1 MVGDRIASRRDSV
14 ASCKD
19 MSRQLAE
26 VASSRHWLVGDMS
39 RRRHFLNYAPFL
51 AKLTGIERRS
61 RCLSLVLFQGSDWS
75 RCWA

>member
-26 VASSRHWLVGDMS
+26 VASSRHWLVGDLS
-39 RRRHFLNYAPFL
+39 RRKHFLNYAPFL
-51 AKLTGIERRS
+51 ARRAGF
-61 RCLSLVLFQGSDWS
+61 RAAEPLSDWS
-75 RCWA
+75 RCY